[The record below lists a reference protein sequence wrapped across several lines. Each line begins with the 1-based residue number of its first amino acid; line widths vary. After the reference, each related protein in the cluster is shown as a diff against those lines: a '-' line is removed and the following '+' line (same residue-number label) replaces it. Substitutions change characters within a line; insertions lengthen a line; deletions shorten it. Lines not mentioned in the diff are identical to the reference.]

1 MIPLAAAPGTTASRL
16 PPEYRFLIE
25 LLASSRPL
33 DQAQGTEDRRDQSID
48 WSRVLQAADRH
59 GLRPLVAWRVD
70 LETPS
75 VVPPSVRSELKTSFE
90 RQAIHNLRSTAE
102 LLRILASFS
111 QRGIRAAPFKGP
123 ALAAQ
128 LYGNIALRRFADLD
142 ILVHVDDVA
151 AAVDSL
157 RQVGYVP
164 QVTLTQ
170 NQDLAYLA
178 SIGQLPMTRAETGDY
193 VELHTR
199 FAPRGFHFPIESE
212 DFWKRL
218 TPISICGHRV
228 LGLSSE
234 ENLLVLAVH
243 GGKHQWTS
251 LAWIN
256 DIHQLLRVHPGMDW
270 PWLEAAAR
278 KFRCERLLRLALL
291 LAQHVLET
299 PLPEDVRRW
308 LSADAVARRLMEQVL
323 GRLFRNAEPS
333 VSGWESVKFFVMARE
348 HVRDGLTYALTL
360 AFAPTSAD
368 WAIVR
373 LPRPLFA
380 LYYLVR
386 MVRLG
391 LRGLSGRK
399 S

>member
-1 MIPLAAAPGTTASRL
+1 LHL
-16 PPEYRFLIE
+16 PPEYRFLTE
-25 LLASSRPL
+25 LFASSRPL
-33 DQAQGTEDRRDQSID
+33 DQNQGTEDLRDQSID
-48 WSRVLQAADRH
+48 WPSVLQAADRH
-59 GLRPLVAWRVD
+59 GLRPLVAWRMD
-70 LETPS
+70 AESPR
-75 VVPPSVRSELKTSFE
+75 VVPPSVRTELETSFE
-90 RQAIHNLRSTAE
+90 RQTIQNLRSTAE
-102 LLRILASFS
+102 LLRILADFA
-111 QRGIRAAPFKGP
+111 QRGIRAVPFKGP

-142 ILVHVDDVA
+142 ILVHVADVA
-151 AAVDSL
+151 AAVDAL
-157 RQVGYVP
+157 RQGGYVA
-164 QVTLTQ
+164 QVNLTQ
-170 NQDLAYLA
+170 NQDRAYLA
-178 SIGQLPMTRAETGDY
+178 SIGQLPMIRVETGDY

-199 FAPRGFHFPIESE
+199 FAPRGFHFPIETE
-212 DFWKRL
+212 EFWKRL

-228 LGLSSE
+228 LGLSPE
-234 ENLLVLAVH
+234 DNLLVLAVH

-270 PWLEAAAR
+270 PWLEATAR
-278 KFRCERLLRLALL
+278 RLRCERLLRLALL
-291 LAQHVLET
+291 LAHHVLET
-299 PLPEDVRRW
+299 SLPEDIRRW
-308 LSADAVARRLMEQVL
+308 LSADAVTSRLMEQVL
-323 GRLFRNAEPS
+323 GRLFRDAEPI

-348 HVRDGLTYALTL
+348 RLRDGLSYALTL

-373 LPRPLFA
+373 LPRPFFA

-391 LRGLSGRK
+391 LRGLSGRR